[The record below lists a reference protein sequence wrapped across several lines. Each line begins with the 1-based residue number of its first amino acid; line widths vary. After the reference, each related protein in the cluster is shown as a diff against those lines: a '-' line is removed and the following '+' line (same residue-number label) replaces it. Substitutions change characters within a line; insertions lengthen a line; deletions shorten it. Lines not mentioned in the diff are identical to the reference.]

1 MSPTSYQTALPR
13 GDPRILQ
20 HGFARRQ
27 RRQDGRS
34 GFAPM
39 HRYLRYVRFPLICCL
54 IGLVA
59 VFASH
64 GGFSPQGVQAAW
76 VTLVLLVLEISLSF
90 DNAVVNARVLETMT
104 PGQQRFF
111 LSWGLVIPV
120 FGVRFLGPLLLVS
133 LAGRIGLGEAL
144 DAALHDHVRYH
155 ELLSLAEPRILAFGG
170 MFLLMVFLRYFFDEA
185 KTLHWIKR
193 IERRLSAAGRVPS
206 LEVALALV
214 ILMLL
219 SALLPS
225 PLRTDVLFAGLIG
238 LVLQILSTSL
248 ADLFGGEEEAVGRM
262 AVSGGLA
269 SLIYLELLDA
279 SFSLDGTIG
288 AFAITSDLGLIMTGL
303 GLGALFIRSL
313 TVMIS
318 REKALD
324 QLIYLEHGAHYA
336 IGALGLLML
345 AGVLIGRWGWHVP
358 EWVSGLIGVVM
369 LLLALGDSVRHSRRV
384 GA

>member
-1 MSPTSYQTALPR
+1 MSRLLA
-13 GDPRILQ
+13 
-20 HGFARRQ
+20 
-27 RRQDGRS
+27 
-34 GFAPM
+34 
-39 HRYLRYVRFPLICCL
+39 YVRFPLLCCAA
-54 IGLVA
+54 GLTA
-59 VFASH
+59 VCVSH
-64 GGFSPQGVQAAW
+64 GGFSAAGLQATW
-76 VTLVLLVLEISLSF
+76 ITLVLLALEISLSF
-90 DNAVVNARVLETMT
+90 DNAVVNARVLEQLT

-133 LAGRIGLGEAL
+133 LAGGIGLGGAL
-144 DAALHDHVRYH
+144 EAALHEPERYQA
-155 ELLSLAEPRILAFGG
+155 LLELAEPRILAFGG
-170 MFLLMVFLRYFFDEA
+170 MFLLMVFLRYFIDEA
-185 KTLHWIKR
+185 KTLHWVEVL
-193 IERRLSAAGRVPS
+193 ERRLSSAGRVPS

-214 ILMLL
+214 ILMLVAFTL
-219 SALLPS
+219 PAALRS
-225 PLRTDVLFAGLIG
+225 DVLFAGLIG

-248 ADLFGGEEEAVGRM
+248 AEFFGGEEAAVGRM
-262 AVSGGLA
+262 AAHSGLA

-288 AFAITSDLGLIMTGL
+288 AFAITNDLGLILTGL

-345 AGVLIGRWGWHVP
+345 VGVVIGRWGLQVP
-358 EWVSGLIGVVM
+358 EWLSGLIGVVL
-369 LLLALGDSVRHSRRV
+369 LLLAFADSLRHQRQ
-384 GA
+384 AT